1 MPELPEVETTR
12 RGIEP
17 HIDGQRITKME
28 IRQPKLRWP
37 IPEHLPQT
45 VKGLTVLAT
54 KRRAKYLLIE
64 LGRPLPAKGSS
75 AAADVIPL
83 VGTLIIH
90 LGMSGSLRIIQGKP
104 QPPAKHEHFDIRF
117 NNQYLLRFTDPRR
130 FGACL
135 WMSYDESLAIL
146 DNLGPEPLDDV
157 VDGDYLFKKSRKR
170 VVNIKSFI
178 MDQKIVVGVGNIYAS
193 ECLYL
198 SGINPQKAAGKISKV
213 KYAALVIAI
222 KQVLKKAISEGG
234 TTLKDFVGS
243 DGKPGY
249 FAQQLNVYGR
259 KGHPCPHCQSPIKQI
274 TQGQRSTFYCSACQK

>member
-17 HIDGQRITKME
+17 HIDGQRITKMD

-37 IPEHLPQT
+37 IPEHLPNT

-64 LGRPLPAKGSS
+64 LGRTSS
-75 AAADVIPL
+75 AKDFSATKGANTL

-117 NNQYLLRFTDPRR
+117 NNQYMLRFTDPRR

-135 WMSYDESLAIL
+135 WMPANEPLAIL
-146 DNLGPEPLDDV
+146 DNLGPEPLDDIF
-157 VDGDYLFKKSRKR
+157 DGDYLFQKSRKR

-178 MDQKIVVGVGNIYAS
+178 MNQKIVVGVGNIYAS

-198 SGINPQKAAGKISKV
+198 SGINPQKAAGKISKA
-213 KYAALVIAI
+213 KYAILVTAI

-259 KGHPCPHCQSPIKQI
+259 KDDPCPTCQSPIKQI

>member
-17 HIDGQRITKME
+17 HINGQRITSME

-37 IPEHLPQT
+37 IPEHLAQT

-64 LGRPLPAKGSS
+64 LGRPSS
-75 AAADVIPL
+75 AAGTNSL

-90 LGMSGSLRIIQGKP
+90 LGMSGSLSIIQGKP
-104 QPPAKHEHFDIRF
+104 LPPAKHEHFDIRF
-117 NNQYLLRFTDPRR
+117 KNKYMLRFTDPRR

-135 WMSYDESLAIL
+135 WLPKDESLTIL
-146 DNLGPEPLDDV
+146 DNLGPEPLDDIF
-157 VDGDYLFKKSRKR
+157 DGGYLFKKSRKR
-170 VVNIKSFI
+170 TVNIKSFI
-178 MDQKIVVGVGNIYAS
+178 MDQKVVVGVGNIYAS
-193 ECLYL
+193 ECLFL
-198 SGINPQKAAGKISKV
+198 SGINPKKAAGKISKV
-213 KYAALVIAI
+213 KFALLVDSI
-222 KQVLKKAISEGG
+222 KQVLIKAIAEGG

-259 KGHPCPHCQSPIKQI
+259 KGADCPSCHNPIKQI
-274 TQGQRSTFYCSACQK
+274 TQGQRSTFYCSNCQK